1 VLRIYGQLSRFG
13 CWHTFLHVLRST

>member
-1 VLRIYGQLSRFG
+1 VLRIYGQLSLFG